1 MYTHTAVIT
10 HMHDVCSGLQRA
22 QYCHS
27 VQTREQLD
35 EMRVHIIPALED
47 NYMYLI
53 VDEASNEAAIVDPVE
68 PEKVFL
74 LL

>member
-1 MYTHTAVIT
+1 MWR
-10 HMHDVCSGLQRA
+10 DVCSGLQRA
-22 QYCHS
+22 QYCHL
-27 VQTREQLD
+27 VQTREQLK